1 MHSRTQVR
9 NGTAALPKPPS
20 VLQLYACE
28 VASERVPEAPM
39 TVQAALAAMKLLS
52 PLRVV
57 LCRCRVRGRARG
69 GNAARG
75 RARPGGVPYKC
86 GGVVLGKTALEREIE
101 KSHQKGARS
110 TKHFLGENIRL
121 LTTVTD
127 RRAKNSRIA
136 GAGRPRKKRER
147 VCIEKPRTDRVAKT
161 EPNQIGTQNPRRGDS
176 TRVNY
181 DMH

>member
-1 MHSRTQVR
+1 
-9 NGTAALPKPPS
+9 
-20 VLQLYACE
+20 
-28 VASERVPEAPM
+28 M

-136 GAGRPRKKRER
+136 GGGRQSE
-147 VCIEKPRTDRVAKT
+147 TAKT
-161 EPNQIGTQNPRRGDS
+161 AVKTLQTRGTPLDFEGDGFP
-176 TRVNY
+176 
-181 DMH
+181 